1 MCWLLILQDST
12 TGCTGG
18 APKSDLWG
26 ETEGAPFGVLGKGCG
41 WSAKGACRGER
52 FFAPTFLIR
61 VGSHLAPPAWPR
73 RRSYGRSPRFG
84 PGLRPRGKPAQPSGY
99 TAPLPLSRGTPNSL
113 SLDGA
118 PSPPPGSGAP
128 KRMHQHRRRH
138 PRRKLPPARE
148 IPGRFPLRRNG
159 PPGPRPPR
167 RLACPPPGSSAPSQL
182 LAHPGSDPSETP
194 FLPLITLLLLIT
206 PDPPLPELRRWG
218 NPSGPPCCTVR
229 STLGQAQFENARA
242 ATWDLETTRGTERKM
257 RRG

>member
-99 TAPLPLSRGTPNSL
+99 TAPLPLSRGTPHPS

-118 PSPPPGSGAP
+118 PSPPHGIRDTKEGAP
-128 KRMHQHRRRH
+128 APTEASPTKIT
-138 PRRKLPPARE
+138 AR
-148 IPGRFPLRRNG
+148 PGNSRTFSPS
-159 PPGPRPPR
+159 PEWPPR
-167 RLACPPPGSSAPSQL
+167 SKAATKTRLSTSREFCPIPASSSSRVRSERNSFPS
-182 LAHPGSDPSETP
+182 SYY
-194 FLPLITLLLLIT
+194 FIT
-206 PDPPLPELRRWG
+206 PYY
-218 NPSGPPCCTVR
+218 S
-229 STLGQAQFENARA
+229 
-242 ATWDLETTRGTERKM
+242 
-257 RRG
+257 